1 MKKKQKKKKLPPPV
15 DWQNIL
21 TTGIVDLLVGTALI
35 LISKLFE

>member
-1 MKKKQKKKKLPPPV
+1 MKKKQKKKKLPPV

-35 LISKLFE
+35 LISKLFK